1 MLARIA
7 STKLFRFFLET
18 HSIVS
23 LVAKSA
29 LLLAVPYVYLM
40 LSGLVFD
47 FWLKWYFMTTFI
59 FISLVLLT
67 LLVVTLIIWSIVR
80 FARQKQVSG

>member
-1 MLARIA
+1 MLAKITK
-7 STKLFRFFLET
+7 TKLFRFFLEN
-18 HSIVS
+18 HSIAT
-23 LVAKSA
+23 LIAKS
-29 LLLAVPYVYLM
+29 LLLLIIPYVYLM